1 MRKYLAALVLL
12 IAIFVG
18 GSFAA
23 LSGQNTN
30 ANGNQNVNTNANSNA
45 APSDPGDPA
54 VKVWVN
60 KTSHIYHCP
69 GSRSYGTTKNGE
81 YMTQKE
87 AQAAGNR
94 PANKKV
100 CK

>member
-12 IAIFVG
+12 IALLVG
-18 GSFAA
+18 ASFAA
-23 LSGQNTN
+23 LSAQNSN
-30 ANGNQNVNTNANSNA
+30 ANANQNVNTNANSNSTS
-45 APSDPGDPA
+45 SDPGDPA

-60 KTSHIYHCP
+60 KNSHIYHCP

>member
-1 MRKYLAALVLL
+1 MRKYFAALVLL
-12 IAIFVG
+12 IALLVG
-18 GSFAA
+18 ASLVAFSA
-23 LSGQNTN
+23 QNSN
-30 ANGNQNVNTNANSNA
+30 ANGNQNANANANANS
-45 APSDPGDPA
+45 APADPGDPA

-60 KTSHIYHCP
+60 KTSRIYHCP

-94 PANKKV
+94 PANNKA